1 MKKFMKNRTV
11 LGLAS
16 IILALILSFGVT
28 PFLNKQMK
36 SQETIIRAT
45 KTIKKGEI
53 IGPDKI
59 IKVKVG
65 GYNLPQDIIKEQ
77 QELIGKY
84 ATVDIFKDDYFLN
97 SKISDQDNSD
107 NYYLK
112 DENMALSIT
121 IKSLASGLS
130 GKLKEGDIISI
141 ISTSDDGDKPRI
153 IPELRYVKILS
164 VISKEGKDLEGVKE
178 ELPSTVTLSV
188 DPVQAEKLV
197 EQEQDGNIHMA
208 LVFRGEENYAN
219 EYLKIQ
225 EEYLLL
231 LEELEELEEEEIDGE
246 TEEIENTQDE
256 EKPES
261 SEEIEDEE
269 EKPEE

>member
-36 SQETIIRAT
+36 SQETIVRAT

-53 IGPDKI
+53 IGQDKI

-77 QELIGKY
+77 QDLIGKY

-97 SKISDQDNSD
+97 SKVSAEDNSD
-107 NYYLK
+107 NYSLK

-141 ISTSDDGDKPRI
+141 ISTSDDGDKPSI

-197 EQEQDGNIHMA
+197 EQEQNGNIHMA
-208 LVFRGEENYAN
+208 LVFRGEERNAN

-231 LEELEELEEEEIDGE
+231 LEELEEEEIDGE
-246 TEEIENTQDE
+246 TEEIENTQEE

-261 SEEIEDEE
+261 SEKIEAEE

>member
-1 MKKFMKNRTV
+1 MKKFMKNRMV

-36 SQETIIRAT
+36 AQETIIRAT

-53 IGPDKI
+53 IGQDKI

-97 SKISDQDNSD
+97 SKVSAEDNSD
-107 NYYLK
+107 NYSLK

-121 IKSLASGLS
+121 IKSLA
-130 GKLKEGDIISI
+130 
-141 ISTSDDGDKPRI
+141 
-153 IPELRYVKILS
+153 
-164 VISKEGKDLEGVKE
+164 
-178 ELPSTVTLSV
+178 
-188 DPVQAEKLV
+188 
-197 EQEQDGNIHMA
+197 
-208 LVFRGEENYAN
+208 
-219 EYLKIQ
+219 
-225 EEYLLL
+225 
-231 LEELEELEEEEIDGE
+231 
-246 TEEIENTQDE
+246 
-256 EKPES
+256 
-261 SEEIEDEE
+261 
-269 EKPEE
+269 